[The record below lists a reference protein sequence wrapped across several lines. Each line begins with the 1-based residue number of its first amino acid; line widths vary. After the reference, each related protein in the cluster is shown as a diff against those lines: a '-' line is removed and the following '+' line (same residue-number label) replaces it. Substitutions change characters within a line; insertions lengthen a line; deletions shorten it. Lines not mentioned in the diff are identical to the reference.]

1 MNPKEPGLDEDF
13 DLGEDGVDP
22 FDDFESD
29 SAESNIANDSSDPFD
44 FSEGTASESDQVN
57 SLSSEMAGSAR
68 VNPRTGLAAKA
79 TPVSSTSMKS
89 QTAGLA
95 NDLPVQMV
103 AVMGKKNISVG
114 ELLALKK
121 GEIVELNRFPNE
133 AVDLVANGRL
143 MAKGELVEVD
153 GKLGIRIIKIY
164 S

>member
-1 MNPKEPGLDEDF
+1 MNPKDPGVEEDF
-13 DLGEDGVDP
+13 DLEEEGADP
-22 FDDFESD
+22 FEDFEEGPEEE
-29 SAESNIANDSSDPFD
+29 AGSDPFD
-44 FSEGTASESDQVN
+44 FSEGPSEQDPG
-57 SLSSEMAGSAR
+57 SSETKIKSKTDLASRAQPVASA
-68 VNPRTGLAAKA
+68 
-79 TPVSSTSMKS
+79 STSMKT
-89 QTAGLA
+89 QAAGLT
-95 NDLPVQMV
+95 NDLPVQLV
-103 AVMGKKNISVG
+103 AVMGKKNITVG